1 MICIHPSILEV
12 FIFVITIL
20 HLTFLSLFSFSDFV
34 EKDIQTSITVFCYKY
49 LMSNKIL
56 KKLQVPTYI
65 QYCAEFLSLKKV
77 NIWYDQLSSLVQ
89 PELFQ
94 ALLSF
99 VVISLSSQW
108 FCRLIEGRSKLFVGC
123 WLPFV
128 QFCSS

>member
-34 EKDIQTSITVFCYKY
+34 EKDITVFCYKY
-49 LMSNKIL
+49 LMSNKKI

-65 QYCAEFLSLKKV
+65 KYCAEFLSLKKV

-89 PELFQ
+89 PELF
-94 ALLSF
+94 
-99 VVISLSSQW
+99 
-108 FCRLIEGRSKLFVGC
+108 
-123 WLPFV
+123 
-128 QFCSS
+128 